1 MIYSVKGAA
10 NVTVGLRI
18 QEARKAKGLTQ
29 KELAA
34 ELGLATGTIQQY
46 ELGKRQPR
54 IEQLQAIGDVLG
66 VSVPYLLGY
75 EKIHE
80 IIPGRLKL
88 IEVDDPESKNY
99 QYRIEA
105 QDEEAYLSG
114 LQILENAGV
123 SVFENTPAGRI
134 FAALTRLND
143 NGQAI
148 AVERVEE
155 LTLIPSYQRASTA
168 VPEGGGTNAIH
179 KEENK

>member
-1 MIYSVKGAA
+1 MRLIVRFILCPVIQGASDRSKALQAGDDHIVGSAGAVDDQQIAVFVPAAYNA
-10 NVTVGLRI
+10 NMGVLWIKHQITR
-18 QEARKAKGLTQ
+18 
-29 KELAA
+29 
-34 ELGLATGTIQQY
+34 LGL
-46 ELGKRQPR
+46 LP
-54 IEQLQAIGDVLG
+54 GDG
-66 VSVPYLLGY
+66 G
-75 EKIHE
+75 
-80 IIPGRLKL
+80 IPGRLKL
-88 IEVDDPESKNY
+88 IEVDDPESKSY

-105 QDEEAYLSG
+105 QDEDAYLSG

-168 VPEGGGTNAIH
+168 VPEGGGTNAIR
-179 KEENK
+179 KEENE